1 MIKKNLIKEI
11 HKSGQICLPAATLG
25 KLMNLPPERVGDM
38 RLTRITQ
45 EFAKGFHFL
54 KNYGKSAT
62 FFGSARC
69 VTGDKHYEE
78 AKKLASLLVGD
89 DFAVIT
95 GGGPG
100 IMEAANKGASEAGG
114 QSAGINI
121 QLDHTQNVNPYVKRS
136 ISFNYFFARKVML
149 AFASEVYIFFAGGF
163 GTLDE
168 FFEMVTLVQ
177 TRKID
182 PIPIILVGK
191 EYWTPLLKWIEK
203 DLYEKRGNID
213 KEDMKIYR
221 LVKDAKEA
229 RKVIKKLVKGDIIR
243 TAYKT

>member
-1 MIKKNLIKEI
+1 MVKKKLIKEI
-11 HKSGQICLPAATLG
+11 NRSGDICLPAATLG
-25 KLMNLPPERVGDM
+25 KLMNLPPERVKGM

-45 EFAKGFHFL
+45 EFARGFHFL
-54 KNYGKSAT
+54 RNYGKSAT

-69 VTGDKHYEE
+69 NEKDTHYKE
-78 AKKLASLLVGD
+78 ARKLASLLVKD

-100 IMEAANKGASEAGG
+100 IMEAANRGASDEGG

-121 QLDHTQNVNPYVKRS
+121 QLGRTQNINPYVKES
-136 ISFNYFFARKVML
+136 ISFHYFFSRKVML
-149 AFASEVYIFFAGGF
+149 AFASEVYIFFEGGF

-168 FFEMVTLVQ
+168 FFELVTLVQ

-191 EYWTPLLKWIEK
+191 DYWNPLLSWIEK
-203 DLYEKRGNID
+203 DLYKKRKNIS

-221 LVKDAKEA
+221 VVKDANEA
-229 RKVIKKLVKGDIIR
+229 ARIIKKLVKKDNVR
-243 TAYKT
+243 TA

>member
-1 MIKKNLIKEI
+1 MAKKSLIKEI
-11 HKSGQICLPAATLG
+11 HQSGQVCLPAATLG
-25 KLMNLPPERVGDM
+25 KLMNLPPERVGGM

-69 VTGDKHYEE
+69 VAGDKHYEE
-78 AKKLASLLVGD
+78 AKKLASLLAGD

-100 IMEAANKGASEAGG
+100 IMEAANKGAAEAGG
-114 QSAGINI
+114 QSVGINI
-121 QLDHTQNVNPYVKRS
+121 QLDHTQNVNPYVKKS

-168 FFEMVTLVQ
+168 FFEMTTLVQ

-191 EYWTPLLKWIEK
+191 SYWSPLLKWIER
-203 DLYEKRGNID
+203 DVYEKRGNID

-221 LVKDAKEA
+221 LVKDAREA
-229 RKVIKKLVKGDIIR
+229 HKIIKKLVKGDIIR
-243 TAYKT
+243 TQP

>member
-1 MIKKNLIKEI
+1 MAKKNLIKEI
-11 HKSGQICLPAATLG
+11 HKAGQICLPAATIG
-25 KLMNLPPERVGDM
+25 KLMNLPPERVKGM

-54 KNYGKSAT
+54 RNYGKSAT

-69 VTGDKHYEE
+69 IAGDKHYEE
-78 AKKLASLLVGD
+78 ARKLAVLLVKN
-89 DFAVIT
+89 DFAIIT

-121 QLDHTQNVNPYVKRS
+121 KLDHTQNVNPYVKDS
-136 ISFNYFFARKVML
+136 ISFHYFFSRKVML

-168 FFEMVTLVQ
+168 FFELVTLVQ

-191 EYWTPLLKWIEK
+191 EYWNPLLKWIED
-203 DLYEKRGNID
+203 DLYKKRSNID

-221 LVKDAKEA
+221 LVKDASEA
-229 RKVIKKLVKGDIIR
+229 ARIIKKLVKKDNVR
-243 TAYKT
+243 TA

>member
-1 MIKKNLIKEI
+1 MKKKNLVKEI
-11 HKSGQICLPAATLG
+11 HKSGQVCLPAATLG
-25 KLMNLPPERVGDM
+25 KLMNLPPERVGSM

-69 VTGDKHYEE
+69 VAGDKHYEE
-78 AKKLASLLVGD
+78 AKKLASLLAKD

-100 IMEAANKGASEAGG
+100 IMEAANKGASETGG

-121 QLDHTQNVNPYVKRS
+121 QLDHTQNMNQYVKKS
-136 ISFNYFFARKVML
+136 ISFHYFFARKVML

-168 FFEMVTLVQ
+168 FFEMITLVQ

-182 PIPIILVGK
+182 PIPIILVGR
-191 EYWTPLLKWIEK
+191 EYWSPLLKWIEK
-203 DLYEKRGNID
+203 DLYEKRKNID
-213 KEDMKIYR
+213 QEDMKIYR
-221 LVKDAKEA
+221 LVNDANEA
-229 RKVIKKLVKGDIIR
+229 ARIIKRLVKKDNIR
-243 TAYKT
+243 TV

>member
-1 MIKKNLIKEI
+1 MAKKKLIKKIY
-11 HKSGQICLPAATLG
+11 KSGQICLPAATLG
-25 KLMNLPPERVGDM
+25 KLMNLPPERVGSM
-38 RLTRITQ
+38 RLTRITE

-54 KNYGKSAT
+54 KNYGKSVT

-69 VTGDKHYEE
+69 FTGDKHYEE
-78 AKKLASLLVGD
+78 AKKLAFLLSKD

-121 QLDHTQNVNPYVKRS
+121 QLDHTQNVNPYVKKS

-149 AFASEVYIFFAGGF
+149 AFASEVYIFFEGGF

-168 FFEMVTLVQ
+168 FFEMTTLVQ

-191 EYWTPLLKWIEK
+191 EYWSPLLKWIEREV
-203 DLYEKRGNID
+203 YYKRKNIS

-229 RKVIKKLVKGDIIR
+229 RSVIKRLVKGDIIR
-243 TAYKT
+243 TS

>member
-1 MIKKNLIKEI
+1 MAKKNLVQEI
-11 HKSGQICLPAATLG
+11 QKSGQICLPAATLG
-25 KLMNLPPERVGDM
+25 RLMNLPPERVSGM

-45 EFAKGFHFL
+45 EFAAGFDFL

-62 FFGSARC
+62 FFGSGRC
-69 VTGDKHYEE
+69 VQGDKHYEE
-78 AKKLASLLVGD
+78 ARKLSGLLVKD

-100 IMEAANKGASEAGG
+100 IMEAANKGANEAGG

-121 QLDHTQNVNPYVKRS
+121 EFDHSQNVNPYVKES
-136 ISFNYFFARKVML
+136 ISFHYFFARKVML
-149 AFASEVYIFFAGGF
+149 AFASEVYIFFQGGF

-168 FFEMVTLVQ
+168 FFEMATLVQ

-191 EYWTPLLKWIEK
+191 DYWGPLLTWIEK
-203 DLYEKRGNID
+203 EVYKKRGNID
-213 KEDMKIYR
+213 KEDMKIYHM
-221 LVKDAKEA
+221 VKDANEA
-229 RKVIKKLVKGDIIR
+229 HKVITALVKKDNIR
-243 TAYKT
+243 TA

>member
-1 MIKKNLIKEI
+1 MHKKKLIKEI
-11 HKSGQICLPAATLG
+11 QKSGQICLPAATLG
-25 KLMNLPPERVGDM
+25 KLMDLPPEKVGGM

-69 VTGDKHYEE
+69 SAGDKHYEE
-78 AKKLASLLVGD
+78 AKKLASLLSKD
-89 DFAVIT
+89 DFAIIT

-100 IMEAANKGASEAGG
+100 IMEAANKGAIEAGG

-121 QLDHTQNVNPYVKRS
+121 HLDHTQNINPYVKES
-136 ISFNYFFARKVML
+136 VSFHYFFTRKVML
-149 AFASEVYIFFAGGF
+149 AFASEVYIFFEGGF

-168 FFEMVTLVQ
+168 FFEMTTLVQ

-182 PIPIILVGK
+182 PIPIILVG
-191 EYWTPLLKWIEK
+191 ESYWNPLLKWIER
-203 DLYEKRGNID
+203 DVYGKRKNIN
-213 KEDMKIYR
+213 KEDMNIYH

-229 RKVIKKLVKGDIIR
+229 HRIIRRLVKGDIIR
-243 TAYKT
+243 TQS